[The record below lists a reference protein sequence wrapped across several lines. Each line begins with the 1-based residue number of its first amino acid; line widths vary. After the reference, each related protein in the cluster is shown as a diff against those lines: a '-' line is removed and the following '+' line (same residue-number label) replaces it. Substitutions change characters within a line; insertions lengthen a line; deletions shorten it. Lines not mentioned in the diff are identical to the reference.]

1 METVFFLYNADMEQ
15 LENELSLENEFHR
28 ETPRIRHRGLL
39 LVLLAL
45 VIAAGVI
52 VAGILLF
59 PNASGG
65 IVINE
70 VMTSNHGAYEHPEY
84 GTVDWVELYTP
95 TDADID
101 LSGFG
106 FTNEIKRTFRYRFP
120 EGTVLKSGEYLVL
133 YRRHRRD
140 RRRSVLHGIQPVRKR
155 RNAAADQRKL
165 RRARGAFRSRARAR
179 HVLRKNGR
187 RRVRR
192 HERSHSRRSKPV

>member
-1 METVFFLYNADMEQ
+1 MEQ

-84 GTVDWVELYTP
+84 GTVDWVELGFL
-95 TDADID
+95 TDSIKDV
-101 LSGFG
+101 
-106 FTNEIKRTFRYRFP
+106 KRTIRYHFP
-120 EGTVLKSGEYLVL
+120 DGTVIPAGGYLVL
-133 YRRHRRD
+133 YCTGGTGATD
-140 RRRSVLHGIQPVRKR
+140 DDPFCTGFNLSASGETLLLISENYVELAELSVPALEP
-155 RNAAADQRKL
+155 DTSY
-165 RRARGAFRSRARAR
+165 ARTDGGEYAVTNVPTPGEANRF
-179 HVLRKNGR
+179 
-187 RRVRR
+187 
-192 HERSHSRRSKPV
+192 E